1 MTKKIFLEKNFTK
14 RLNNSKKLN
23 ECRLNLFNGLNKNN
37 FNLNC
42 YNTFSRFIEPIVG
55 NENVIQKN

>member
-1 MTKKIFLEKNFTK
+1 MTKNFLENFTK
-14 RLNNSKKLN
+14 LNNSKKLN

-42 YNTFSRFIEPIVG
+42 YNTFQIYRPIVG